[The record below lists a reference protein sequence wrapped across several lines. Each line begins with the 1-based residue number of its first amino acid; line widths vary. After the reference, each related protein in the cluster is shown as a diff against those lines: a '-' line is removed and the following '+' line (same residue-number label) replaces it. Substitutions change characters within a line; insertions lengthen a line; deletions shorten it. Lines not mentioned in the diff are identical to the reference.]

1 MLIIEFIVF
10 GDFFW
15 VGVIY
20 GLVNDKIVVQI
31 IVIVVGDIDYFRGGV
46 FNYYIIKVKVR
57 VVILKLNINV

>member
-31 IVIVVGDIDYFRGGV
+31 IVIVVDDIDYFSGGV